1 MTAKQN
7 MKLSDASILA
17 ERLIKEITPYCVRCE
32 IAGSIRRQKAEVKDI
47 EIVAIPKIEMVPD
60 PTSLFAEPIPVN
72 RLYEWALSA
81 CLLWIKPGVDEV
93 VPWTIKPDGKYW
105 RGLVASN
112 TKLDLFLAT
121 PENWGIILAIRT
133 GSAEFTTALVTHAR
147 HVGMACTEGYL
158 TQDGQRINTPEEEDV
173 FRLLRLENTS
183 PVDRTGFQALKP
195 IETNERDT

>member
-1 MTAKQN
+1 

-17 ERLIKEITPYCVRCE
+17 ERLIVEMSPYCVRCE

-47 EIVAIPKIEMVPD
+47 EIVAIPKIEMVTD
-60 PTSLFAEPIPVN
+60 PTNLFADAIPVN

-81 CLLWIKPGVDEV
+81 CLLWIKPGVEEI
-93 VPWTIKPDGKYW
+93 VPWTVKPDGKYW

-112 TKLDLFLAT
+112 IKLDLFLAT

-147 HVGMACTEGYL
+147 QVGMACIDGYL
-158 TQDGQRINTPEEEDV
+158 TQDGQRLDTPEEEDV
-173 FRLLRLENTS
+173 FRLLRLEKTH
-183 PVDRTGFQALKP
+183 PVDRTGFRALKP
-195 IETNERDT
+195 IWTGERGI